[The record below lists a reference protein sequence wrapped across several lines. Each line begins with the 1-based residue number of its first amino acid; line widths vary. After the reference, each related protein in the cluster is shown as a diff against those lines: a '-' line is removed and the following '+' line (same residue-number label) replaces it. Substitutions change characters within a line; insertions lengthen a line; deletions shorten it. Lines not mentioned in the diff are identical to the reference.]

1 MSNLDNNVNI
11 NKASRAY
18 THKVQKNDKNVL
30 APQHEEVAPEVL
42 NDGTKAA
49 DSYGRILVKSGKIEN
64 PEMVQS
70 VKESIALFTEHP
82 ELVSA
87 INKACDDLE
96 DILSASDEKD
106 AYEKAC
112 CAMIDAG
119 HTRMA
124 NKLRYKKAMKDIKNK

>member
-11 NKASRAY
+11 NKASHTY
-18 THKVQKNDKNVL
+18 THKVQKNDKNVP

-70 VKESIALFTEHP
+70 VKDSMEFFVKYP
-82 ELVSA
+82 ELAAAAVKSVEDAEELLEALEVS
-87 INKACDDLE
+87 
-96 DILSASDEKD
+96 D
-106 AYEKAC
+106 AFEKAC
-112 CAMIDAG
+112 CGAFDA
-119 HTRMA
+119 A
-124 NKLRYKKAMKDIKNK
+124 YSKIK